1 MIAFFFFFSLL
12 GAADT
17 TFYFVTANFIMVG
30 NLLEKVVHV
39 TLLLFVLLGFE
50 LTLLSPLD

>member
-1 MIAFFFFFSLL
+1 MIAFFFSLL